1 VLVHFKRG
9 QLRYFVTVAEEGQI
23 TRAAEKLHIAQP
35 ALSQAIASLES
46 ELGVRLFDRV
56 ARGVTL
62 TRSGELLLDKARL
75 AVNASHEAAL
85 TAEALARAVQ
95 GTITFGY
102 AGLPPWQINPELTE
116 AFAQACPDV
125 AVSTKE
131 LPFPFA
137 PASSWLADVD
147 VVMVSPLTDDPGV
160 WSLPLRADPRVALM
174 ASGHPLAKR
183 RQIVAADVLDETFIA
198 LDTSVDPV
206 WAGFWSL
213 DDLRGAPP
221 QHLTGRPS
229 SNPQERFAMIAAGHG
244 LTISSDAHAAIIER
258 ILPGVVSVPVVD
270 AQPIPLSLVGRE
282 DRLNPLV
289 EALRAV
295 ALELSEA
302 AAEDAL
308 RAITP
313 DAAENGTG
321 PAPDAY

>member
-1 VLVHFKRG
+1 MHFKRG

-35 ALSQAIASLES
+35 ALSQAIASLEA
-46 ELGVRLFDRV
+46 ELGVRLFDRH
-56 ARGVTL
+56 ARGVSL
-62 TRSGELLLDKARL
+62 TRSGELFLDKARL
-75 AVNASHEAAL
+75 AVNASQDAAL

-102 AGLPPWQINPELTE
+102 TGLPPWQVNPELTE
-116 AFAQACPDV
+116 AFAQSCPDV
-125 AVSTKE
+125 AVTVTE

-147 VVMVSPLTDDPGV
+147 VAMVSPLTDDPGV
-160 WSLPLRADPRVALM
+160 WSLPLRADPRVALV
-174 ASGHPLAKR
+174 ASGHPLAKQR
-183 RQIVAADVLDETFIA
+183 ELMVSDVLGETFIA
-198 LDTSVDPV
+198 LDPSLDPV

-213 DDLRGAPP
+213 DDHRGGPP
-221 QHLTGRPS
+221 QHVTGRPS
-229 SNPQERFAMIAAGHG
+229 ANPQERFAMIAAGKG
-244 LTISSDAHAAIIER
+244 ITISSDLHAAIIER
-258 ILPGVVSVPVVD
+258 ILPGVVSIPISD

-295 ALELSEA
+295 ALELSED

-308 RAITP
+308 RAIAP
-313 DAAENGTG
+313 DPAENGSGFATDS
-321 PAPDAY
+321 P

>member
-1 VLVHFKRG
+1 MLVHFKRG

-62 TRSGELLLDKARL
+62 TRSGELLLEKARL

-147 VVMVSPLTDDPGV
+147 VVMVSPLTDDPAYG
-160 WSLPLRADPRVALM
+160 PCRFAP
-174 ASGHPLAKR
+174 
-183 RQIVAADVLDETFIA
+183 T
-198 LDTSVDPV
+198 PV
-206 WAGFWSL
+206 WRSWPAGTRSRSVVRSSPPTCWMRPLSHWTRQWTRCG
-213 DDLRGAPP
+213 RGSGA
-221 QHLTGRPS
+221 
-229 SNPQERFAMIAAGHG
+229 
-244 LTISSDAHAAIIER
+244 LTISGARRPSTSPD
-258 ILPGVVSVPVVD
+258 
-270 AQPIPLSLVGRE
+270 GRHPTP
-282 DRLNPLV
+282 RNG
-289 EALRAV
+289 LR
-295 ALELSEA
+295 
-302 AAEDAL
+302 
-308 RAITP
+308 
-313 DAAENGTG
+313 
-321 PAPDAY
+321 

>member
-1 VLVHFKRG
+1 MLVHFKRG

-147 VVMVSPLTDDPGV
+147 VVMVS
-160 WSLPLRADPRVALM
+160 
-174 ASGHPLAKR
+174 GHPLAKR

-244 LTISSDAHAAIIER
+244 RTISSDAHAAIIER